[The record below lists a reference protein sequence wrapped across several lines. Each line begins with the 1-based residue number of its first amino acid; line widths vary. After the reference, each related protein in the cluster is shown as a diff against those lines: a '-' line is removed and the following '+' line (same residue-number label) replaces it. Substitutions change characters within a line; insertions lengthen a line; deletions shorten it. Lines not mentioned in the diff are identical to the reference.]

1 MSSIALRQ
9 YTFGVGPFTFAHN
22 FLVLYDNQGNVVAEL
37 HGKPADP
44 AIDAMGLQLPS
55 MPTMAPGA
63 ENQLLP
69 QNQID
74 QIRQNN
80 GIPPAPK
87 GGLF

>member
-1 MSSIALRQ
+1 VNRTL
-9 YTFGVGPFTFAHN
+9 
-22 FLVLYDNQGNVVAEL
+22 
-37 HGKPADP
+37 
-44 AIDAMGLQLPS
+44 IDAMGLQLPS
-55 MPTMAPGA
+55 MPTMAPGT

-80 GIPPAPK
+80 GIPPVLK